1 MSYCLKILLAGSL
14 ALIGLVLLSCS
25 YEVVTPIKTSSGTRG
40 VVSSAHPLA
49 TQAGIEILK
58 NGGNAMDAAIATAYA
73 LSVVYPRAGNLGGG
87 GFMLFRSSDGEID
100 ALDFRE
106 RAPLNAHRDMY
117 LNDEGEVIHG
127 LSLSGPLAIG
137 TPGTVAGLSDAHKKY
152 GTLPLSVIMAPA
164 IQYARRGF
172 RISDREARKLNKHLD
187 DFKMWNTL
195 NIPFIKDHWKVGD
208 VLKQR
213 SLASTLEKI
222 ANHGKDYFYA
232 SDLSDS
238 LVTHIQDLG
247 GIISKTDLESYT
259 SVWREPLSKSYK
271 GFDVHSMPLPSS
283 GGIVL
288 SQILE
293 TLDNYDLTSPLHPK
307 DIHLMVEAERRAYA
321 DRAAYL
327 GDPAYIKVP
336 IDKLLD
342 PVYIDERMS
351 SFSWQRAT
359 DSDSVYTGDFSI
371 EKEGFETTHLSV
383 VDKDGNA
390 VALTTTLN
398 SNYGSKIFFP
408 YGGFFLNNEMDD
420 FSVKPGI
427 PNQFGLIGNEANAIE
442 AGKRMLS
449 SMTPTI
455 VEKDGEFFM
464 ALGTPGGSTIIT
476 SVLQVFLNVVEYDLS
491 LEESIALPRFHHQ
504 WLPDIIFYE
513 PALPDSIRMHLK
525 QMGHLFK
532 EKDYIGFVDAVMR
545 MPDGRLIGGADPRG
559 DDHTSGY

>member
-1 MSYCLKILLAGSL
+1 
-14 ALIGLVLLSCS
+14 
-25 YEVVTPIKTSSGTRG
+25 
-40 VVSSAHPLA
+40 
-49 TQAGIEILK
+49 
-58 NGGNAMDAAIATAYA
+58 
-73 LSVVYPRAGNLGGG
+73 
-87 GFMLFRSSDGEID
+87 
-100 ALDFRE
+100 
-106 RAPLNAHRDMY
+106 
-117 LNDEGEVIHG
+117 
-127 LSLSGPLAIG
+127 
-137 TPGTVAGLSDAHKKY
+137 
-152 GTLPLSVIMAPA
+152 
-164 IQYARRGF
+164 
-172 RISDREARKLNKHLD
+172 RKLNKHLD
-187 DFKMWNTL
+187 DFKLWNTL